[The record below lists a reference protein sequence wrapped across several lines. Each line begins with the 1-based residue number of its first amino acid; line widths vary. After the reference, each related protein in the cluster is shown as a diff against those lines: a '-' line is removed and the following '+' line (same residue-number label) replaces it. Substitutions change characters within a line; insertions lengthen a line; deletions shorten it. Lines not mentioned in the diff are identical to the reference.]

1 MGQFADIYV
10 AVKTRSKQHGINFLN
25 HFLPNRVES
34 ADEYEFPQ
42 YSSNSEIEF
51 DSVNDLMIHLET
63 EKSSEYNLYWRNTDE
78 LNANKH
84 GMLFYTKDEA
94 IIFGISR
101 DADIGG
107 HLDTSNEDECLKL
120 MKEYFQTD
128 IGYITYEGTP
138 YETFEEFVEEVNK
151 LEDHGS

>member
-1 MGQFADIYV
+1 MPPSAGKRNIQETLWCILKMGQFADIYV
-10 AVKTRSKQHGINFLN
+10 AVKTRSKQQGINFLN
-25 HFLPNRVES
+25 H
-34 ADEYEFPQ
+34 
-42 YSSNSEIEF
+42 
-51 DSVNDLMIHLET
+51 LET
-63 EKSSEYNLYWRNTDE
+63 EKFSEYNLYWRNTDE

-128 IGYITYEGTP
+128 IGYITYEDTP
-138 YETFEEFVEEVNK
+138 YETFEEFVKEVNK
-151 LEDHGS
+151 LEGHGS